1 MHPVPV
7 SRIKPMWSEPKAP
20 YWTNSFVTC
29 PNCGRHLTEEPLNL
43 RKHKR
48 SLGCKQKTIRRAMQ
62 EQNFRELQPSHPI
75 SHLIFSS
82 KKLYQSIVRDKYDTM
97 YLPEPVLAYAS
108 TIGVVLSRAM
118 YSHVEVVYKDTEY
131 LVQLEQFC
139 SLSAEQQTEYL
150 DSMQAIYELWSE
162 QYNKEIPF

>member
-1 MHPVPV
+1 
-7 SRIKPMWSEPKAP
+7 
-20 YWTNSFVTC
+20 
-29 PNCGRHLTEEPLNL
+29 
-43 RKHKR
+43 
-48 SLGCKQKTIRRAMQ
+48 
-62 EQNFRELQPSHPI
+62 
-75 SHLIFSS
+75 
-82 KKLYQSIVRDKYDTM
+82 M